1 MRLQKQ
7 KKLLLY
13 CVILL
18 AVFLFSPVLKPAQAT
33 GLVPCGGY
41 QTTSQKPCTFTDI
54 FTLIAQVTNWLV
66 AMAGV
71 YAVYEIINNGF
82 WLVMSM
88 GNEEAI
94 TTRKNGLRNAVVGFV
109 LVLFA
114 FMIINTVVNV
124 LLTRSLATTS
134 NPECRLEL
142 TSPLTY
148 LTIQQDPCSNKAET
162 TIH

>member
-1 MRLQKQ
+1 MRFQKQ
-7 KKLLLY
+7 KKLLLA
-13 CVILL
+13 CVLL
-18 AVFLFSPVLKPAQAT
+18 VTVFIFSPSLRPAQAT

-41 QTTSQKPCTFTDI
+41 STASTKPCTFTDI

-71 YAVYEIINNGF
+71 YAAYEIINNGF
-82 WLVMSM
+82 WLIMSM

-94 TTRKNGLRNAVVGFV
+94 TTRKNGLSNAVVGFV

-114 FMIINTVVNV
+114 FMLINTVVNV
-124 LLTRSLATTS
+124 LLTRSIATTA
-134 NPECRLEL
+134 NPQCRLEL

-148 LTIQQDPCSNKAET
+148 LTIQQDPCSNLQET
-162 TIH
+162 TVH